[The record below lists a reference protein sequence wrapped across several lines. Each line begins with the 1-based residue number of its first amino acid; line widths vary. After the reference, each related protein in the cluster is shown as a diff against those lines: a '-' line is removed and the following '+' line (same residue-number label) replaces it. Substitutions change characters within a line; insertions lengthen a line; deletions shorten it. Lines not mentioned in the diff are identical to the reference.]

1 MKPTLAALA
10 ALAILALISAPFGLV
25 AQLPKPG
32 SGSGGGGGT
41 TYTFSSPL
49 SESGGTVTCPSC
61 PVLLNSGST
70 TFSGVASVDFPTII
84 TSTYNEYQVK
94 LMGVVNSGST
104 AELWMR
110 VSTNGS
116 TFDSGANYNCGTWAI
131 GNSGGTL
138 GCGPNSAIKVVDNS
152 TVSSGEHIVST
163 VQFFQPTSATLRKY
177 FLTEGFIHYTDQNTH
192 YRNTGGGRYN
202 STTALTGIQF
212 LPETGTFSGSI
223 FIYGIAN

>member
-1 MKPTLAALA
+1 MKRIFITIAAACLIIAAASLAQM
-10 ALAILALISAPFGLV
+10 I
-25 AQLPKPG
+25 KPG
-32 SGSGGGGGT
+32 GGSGGGGGT
-41 TYTFSSPL
+41 TYTFNSPL
-49 SESGGTVTCPSC
+49 SEAGGTVTCPSC

-70 TFSGVASVDFPTII
+70 TFSAVASVDFPTII

-116 TFDSGANYNCGTWAI
+116 TFDATGGNYACGTWAI
-131 GNSGGTL
+131 GSSGGTL
-138 GCGPNSAIKVVDNS
+138 GCGITTAVKVIDNS

-177 FLTEGFIHYTDQNTH
+177 FLTEGVVHYTDQNTF
-192 YRNTGGGRYN
+192 YREVGGGRYN